1 MKKQTLTKQKI
12 QKELLV
18 KLNKLKGISIF
29 LTVIII
35 IGIILYPVHL
45 INYLSGTPFD
55 YTGGFKSPDLAPAAA
70 MVLMPILILF
80 LIAIVLY
87 MYYMDLYNI
96 KKGNFQITEEKL
108 CQKEVELRRYYR
120 HTEKENSLYFGLG
133 RVAVE
138 EEVYSSATIGDTFY
152 VVILKSKRNPKLAYN
167 AKYYEIDPMLPQILA

>member
-45 INYLSGTPFD
+45 INYLSDTPFD

-70 MVLMPILILF
+70 M
-80 LIAIVLY
+80 AS
-87 MYYMDLYNI
+87 
-96 KKGNFQITEEKL
+96 G
-108 CQKEVELRRYYR
+108 
-120 HTEKENSLYFGLG
+120 S
-133 RVAVE
+133 
-138 EEVYSSATIGDTFY
+138 
-152 VVILKSKRNPKLAYN
+152 
-167 AKYYEIDPMLPQILA
+167 